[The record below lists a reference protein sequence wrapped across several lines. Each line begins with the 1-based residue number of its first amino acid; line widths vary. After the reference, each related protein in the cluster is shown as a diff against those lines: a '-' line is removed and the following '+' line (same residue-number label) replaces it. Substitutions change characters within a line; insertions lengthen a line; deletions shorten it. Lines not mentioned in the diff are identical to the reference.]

1 MRGGPQI
8 AFGLS
13 LVVCVG
19 AIAYA
24 HIAQVE
30 DKRRMHEGVL
40 RDRVARLREL
50 EDLGAFRCSG
60 AAPRV
65 RRLVER
71 FGLCFRVCLAFRTA
85 FWAQQGPS
93 SWH

>member
-40 RDRVARLREL
+40 RDKARLKELRRE
-50 EDLGAFRCSG
+50 ARQQQQQQ
-60 AAPRV
+60 
-65 RRLVER
+65 ER
-71 FGLCFRVCLAFRTA
+71 
-85 FWAQQGPS
+85 QK
-93 SWH
+93 